1 VNQHIPLTPQQV
13 EDIAQAFKN
22 KFGKEPQGIYL
33 VGSHAEET
41 AAPSSDI
48 DIVIETDFLLSKF
61 SGPGFEFLRAIN
73 PGKVPPGI
81 SGIGV
86 GSGQALIGYNPGDI
100 QKAGLIDPF
109 FRRPGNVRPP
119 SVKLR

>member
-1 VNQHIPLTPQQV
+1 VNHHSPLTPQQV
-13 EDIAQAFKN
+13 EDIAQTFNN

-33 VGSHAEET
+33 VGSYAEGT
-41 AAPSSDI
+41 ATQSSDI
-48 DIVIETDFLLSKF
+48 DIVIETDLPLSKF

-86 GSGQALIGYNPGDI
+86 GSGQALIGYDPGDI
-100 QKAGLIDPF
+100 QKAGLLDPF
-109 FRRPGNVRPP
+109 FRSPGNVRPP
-119 SVKLR
+119 SVRLR